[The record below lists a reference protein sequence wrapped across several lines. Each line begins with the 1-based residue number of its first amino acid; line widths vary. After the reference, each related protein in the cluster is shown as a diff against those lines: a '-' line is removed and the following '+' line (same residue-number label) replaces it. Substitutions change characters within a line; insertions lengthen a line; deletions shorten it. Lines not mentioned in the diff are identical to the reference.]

1 MISLPARSSVVMSI
15 CLILTFLVAAVLIVV
30 LFCFFVYPRFSFLLN

>member
-1 MISLPARSSVVMSI
+1 MISLPARSSVATGI

-30 LFCFFVYPRFSFLLN
+30 FLFFVSTPGFLPC